1 MTISLN
7 NHYKTVATNEL
18 LIASAIKEGVLNN
31 TLISAFYMQL
41 KIFGY
46 VAANKI

>member
-7 NHYKTVATNEL
+7 NHYKTFAINEL

-31 TLISAFYMQL
+31 TLISVFYMQISIIRDVCR
-41 KIFGY
+41 K
-46 VAANKI
+46 